1 MAISESTQAEE
12 RRGGARIQMQILGS
26 FMTDAIGAT
35 ACEICDLAPGGVRLS
50 ATRQPAKNDRIGLN
64 IPALGRFVGKVVW
77 VDGNEFG
84 VQFTGSAGARA
95 LANELS
101 TRRSLERMNITLRE
115 DGQVPT
121 LTLSRENGESSEVTL
136 QKLTVEGASFTAD
149 TLPEVDETVTICDM
163 PATVMKVVNDRF
175 AVRFHPPREAALD

>member
-1 MAISESTQAEE
+1 MAISESTNPEE
-12 RRGGARIQMQILGS
+12 RRGGTRIQMQILGS

-50 ATRQPAKNDRIGLN
+50 ATRQPSQDDRIGLN
-64 IPALGRFVGKVVW
+64 IPALGRFVGKVAW

-84 VQFTGSAGARA
+84 VQFTASAGARA

-101 TRRSLERMNITLRE
+101 TRRSLERMNITLRK
-115 DGQVPT
+115 DGQAPT

>member
-1 MAISESTQAEE
+1 MAISESTKPED

-50 ATRQPAKNDRIGLN
+50 ATRQPALNDRIGLN

-77 VDGNEFG
+77 IDGNEFG

-95 LANELS
+95 LAHELS
-101 TRRSLERMNITLRE
+101 TRRSLERMNIAPRE

-121 LTLSRENGESSEVTL
+121 LTLSRENGERSEVTL
-136 QKLTVEGASFTAD
+136 QKLTVDGASFAAE
-149 TLPEVDETVTICDM
+149 TLPEVDETVTISDM
-163 PATVMKVVNDRF
+163 PATVMKVVDDRF
-175 AVRFHPPREAALD
+175 AVRFHPPREAVLD